1 MKAYPTTAETVL
13 RVCEQFGGLFAMQV
27 ERITKLPRNAIND
40 ALRALSAGSA
50 PKLHREKRDV
60 PKELRRGTHHP
71 EAWFYT
77 VTRRGKAKAPV
88 TRGEYC
94 DAGKKVPPRTP
105 TEWQPMRGSGLY
117 GNPIVLRPGSD
128 YALRSEPYISMEAR
142 R

>member
-1 MKAYPTTAETVL
+1 MKAYPTTGERVL
-13 RVCEQFGGLFAMQV
+13 RLCEQFGGLFAVQV
-27 ERITKLPRNAIND
+27 ERISKLPRTTVD
-40 ALRALSAGSA
+40 AQLKFLSGGDF
-50 PKLHREKRDV
+50 PKLHREKREV
-60 PKELRRGTHHP
+60 PEELRRGAHHP

-77 VTRRGKAKAPV
+77 VTRHGKAKAPV

-105 TEWQPMRGSGLY
+105 TEWRPMRGSGLY
-117 GNPIVLRPGSD
+117 GNPIVMRPGSD